1 VPEALVP
8 TASESLGVACDG
20 VRGIDSS
27 LSRVGR
33 WAGTHRH
40 DRPICPLRR
49 ARVAQGA
56 HHLGEQVG
64 QPRGGGV
71 DVQAEVQVSVVAQ
84 HPQRPCLI
92 DQRLGNSQGLLDSPE
107 IAALFPSLM
116 RRAGPVVPATQLN
129 SMVGMA
135 LAKSIYA
142 VPTWTR
148 LVALVT
154 KHAAMAPL

>member
-1 VPEALVP
+1 
-8 TASESLGVACDG
+8 
-20 VRGIDSS
+20 
-27 LSRVGR
+27 
-33 WAGTHRH
+33 
-40 DRPICPLRR
+40 
-49 ARVAQGA
+49 
-56 HHLGEQVG
+56 
-64 QPRGGGV
+64 
-71 DVQAEVQVSVVAQ
+71 
-84 HPQRPCLI
+84 LI
-92 DQRLGNSQGLLDSPE
+92 DERLGNSQGLLDSPE
-107 IAALFPSLM
+107 IAALFPSLR